1 MARTILCIED
11 EQDTGD
17 LLQSILEREGYVVV
31 RAADG
36 RQATS
41 LIGTMQP
48 PMLILLDIVVHYA
61 NGFELLAAFRQHHE
75 WKHVPIVMVSADY
88 YEPDI
93 QRALSEGAT
102 AYVEKSPGLQDLMRT
117 VKQVLSSL
125 ASEGSVA
132 SAPAKPQNGRTP

>member
-48 PMLILLDIVVHYA
+48 PMLILLDIVVPYA

-75 WKHVPIVMVSADY
+75 WKHVPIIMVSADY

-102 AYVEKSPGLQDLMRT
+102 AYVVKNPELQDLMQT

-132 SAPAKPQNGRTP
+132 SAPAKSQNGRTP